1 MYRTSTLL
9 AFCALLATC
18 SFAQSDE
25 TEPREQIIELTITPA
40 AAPTPALEYPLLPPL
55 PELQPQDAVLIY
67 ARMFSMG
74 FGPSPTNDVDRELL
88 DKYLSA
94 PLSEFSVKE
103 SRELLER
110 NVVRDGW
117 LANAAM
123 CRDCSWQLPL
133 GERPFFAILLPELH
147 PLRQQAWFLALKT
160 KIQIAE
166 GDADGAMESIRVG
179 YSVARQVA
187 SGPTLIHV
195 LVGVSIA
202 GAFSE
207 RVAELGTLPNAPNLY
222 WSLSQLPS
230 PFLNARDALAAE
242 MYCMELSY
250 PEWSNPRAGGRDE
263 AYWDAFLSQLH
274 HDMLLMGDKLPEDF
288 ALATIREKSYPAA
301 KQHLLD
307 TGMSQEEAEKI
318 CPAQATVILTVD
330 TYNRHRDDVFKWAY
344 LPFETGQAG
353 LLKAIE
359 KVGTTPS
366 NDQGLPL
373 AQLILP
379 SLAHFRVAL
388 QRQERTFA
396 LLRTIEALRMHAA
409 EHNGQLPVSLADV
422 TCVPVPTDPWA
433 GNPFEYSLDGEVA
446 KLRAAAPKWQ
456 PVELTM
462 EYRLRMRKK

>member
-1 MYRTSTLL
+1 MYRKLMLL
-9 AFCALLATC
+9 AVCASLAIA
-18 SFAQSDE
+18 SVAQAEDNA
-25 TEPREQIIELTITPA
+25 PRERVIELTITPA
-40 AAPTPALEYPLLPPL
+40 GAPTPALKYPLLPPL
-55 PELQPQDAVLIY
+55 PEQQPQDAVLIY
-67 ARMFSMG
+67 ARMFAMG

-88 DKYLSA
+88 DKYLNA

-103 SRELLER
+103 ARGLLER

-117 LANAAM
+117 LSNAAM

-133 GERPFFAILLPELH
+133 GAKPFFAILLPELH

-187 SGPTLIHV
+187 AGPTLIHAM
-195 LVGVSIA
+195 VGVSIA

-207 RVAELGTLPNAPNLY
+207 RAAELGTLPDAPNLY
-222 WSLSQLPS
+222 WSLTQLPRPLFDTS
-230 PFLNARDALAAE
+230 NALATE
-242 MYCMELSY
+242 MYCMEMSY
-250 PEWSNPRAGGRDE
+250 PEWRDPRVGGHDE
-263 AYWDAFLSQLH
+263 AYWDAFLARLH
-274 HDMLLMGDKLPEDF
+274 HDMLLMGDKLPEEFD
-288 ALATIREKSYPAA
+288 LATIREKSYPAA

-307 TGMSQEEAEKI
+307 TGMSAEEAAKI
-318 CPAQATVILTVD
+318 CPAQAIVILTVD
-330 TYNRHRDDVFKWAY
+330 TFNRHRDDVFKWAY
-344 LPFETGQAG
+344 MPFETGQAG
-353 LLKAIE
+353 LLAAIE
-359 KVGTTPS
+359 NVGTTPR

-409 EHNGQLPVSLADV
+409 EHDGKLPASLADV

-433 GNPFEYSLDGEVA
+433 GKPFEYSLTGDVA
-446 KLRAAAPKWQ
+446 KLRAAAPEGQ
-456 PVELTM
+456 PIELTI
-462 EYRLRMRKK
+462 EYRLKMAKK